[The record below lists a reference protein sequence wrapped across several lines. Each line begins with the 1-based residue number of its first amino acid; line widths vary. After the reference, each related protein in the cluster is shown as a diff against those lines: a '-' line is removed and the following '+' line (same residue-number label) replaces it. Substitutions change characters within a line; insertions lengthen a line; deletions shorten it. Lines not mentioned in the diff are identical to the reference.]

1 VRVAGPFCLIVIE
14 NMLLLRTAGPLI
26 NGIVDYNF
34 GLPWS
39 GLASPASLEFLKEYQ
54 AGAGAQGIDALGY
67 YLPPFAYAYMQVLQQ
82 AVQAAQSLNDD
93 KLADALRKGAFGSS
107 PACWRCSSRT

>member
-1 VRVAGPFCLIVIE
+1 VRVAGPSCLIVIE
-14 NMLLLRTAGPLI
+14 NMLLLSTAGPLM

-54 AGAGAQGIDALGY
+54 AGAGAQGIDALG
-67 YLPPFAYAYMQVLQQ
+67 A
-82 AVQAAQSLNDD
+82 AVCVCLHAGAATGGPG
-93 KLADALRKGAFGSS
+93 GAELG
-107 PACWRCSSRT
+107 R